1 MSRLNSRNTGLS
13 DRHVLVLLMLAKNSI
28 IVVSKATAILHALQG
43 STMKTTKKKTF

>member
-43 STMKTTKKKTF
+43 LTIKKTKKTL